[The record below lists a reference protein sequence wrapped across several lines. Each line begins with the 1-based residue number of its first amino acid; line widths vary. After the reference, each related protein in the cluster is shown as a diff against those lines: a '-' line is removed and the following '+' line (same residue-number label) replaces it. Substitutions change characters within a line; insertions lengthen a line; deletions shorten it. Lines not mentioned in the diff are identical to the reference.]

1 MELNNEAWEM
11 LTRDEQSALK
21 LQLGMGKS
29 SWQSGEIMNRS
40 HYKYL
45 EIKYRAEHFLK
56 TFTEYAKM
64 FGTVFPQDVKCHR
77 VVMQYLSL
85 CIKKRMKPKAAMEEL
100 NKDKRITKAY
110 LNEKLIQQIEEW
122 QMSQNTYD
130 VTFLNLVMDF
140 DRWNNFRILPKAIQ
154 EPSAFKRRVK
164 NFYKKQIKITTTIN
178 TLSLD
183 KLIKT
188 YRTKGIGAWVGI
200 MYNVGKGKKACT
212 DGLDFWPKY
221 RDLIHKA
228 KNYLEIQK
236 LIPSRRYLELAL
248 AKHEFI

>member
-1 MELNNEAWEM
+1 
-11 LTRDEQSALK
+11 
-21 LQLGMGKS
+21 
-29 SWQSGEIMNRS
+29 
-40 HYKYL
+40 
-45 EIKYRAEHFLK
+45 
-56 TFTEYAKM
+56 
-64 FGTVFPQDVKCHR
+64 
-77 VVMQYLSL
+77 
-85 CIKKRMKPKAAMEEL
+85 
-100 NKDKRITKAY
+100 
-110 LNEKLIQQIEEW
+110 
-122 QMSQNTYD
+122 
-130 VTFLNLVMDF
+130 
-140 DRWNNFRILPKAIQ
+140 LPKAIQ

-200 MYNVGKGKKACT
+200 MYNGEPQIIKMKVNNQSWPVFNDIGFPMFDKKEDAQEYMDIISAYVGKGKKACT